1 MNVRLTPEAEAQAEA
16 CDAWWRENR
25 DVRDLFAREL
35 RDTKARL
42 VSKPKI
48 GTVYTILDG
57 KPMRRVLMR
66 KTGHHVYFVADH
78 DEIIVHAA
86 WGASKEHG
94 PRL

>member
-1 MNVRLTPEAEAQAEA
+1 MNVRLTSEAEVQAEA
-16 CDAWWRENR
+16 CDTWWRENR

-42 VSKPKI
+42 VSRPKL

-57 KPMRRVLMR
+57 KQVRRILMP
-66 KTGHHVYFVADH
+66 KTRRHVYFVAED
-78 DEIIVHAA
+78 DEIIVHAV
-86 WGASKEHG
+86 WGASEEHG